1 MEDLLFDLI
10 DLVQSIADGLLFG
23 TTYAMNAV
31 QRLKILGAVIRQ
43 VIIDRVRAGTMEGNR
58 FCTR

>member
-23 TTYAMNAV
+23 TTYAMIVSAA
-31 QRLKILGAVIRQ
+31 RLPLLTCEAR
-43 VIIDRVRAGTMEGNR
+43 DFRVEVPGHEFVDA
-58 FCTR
+58 